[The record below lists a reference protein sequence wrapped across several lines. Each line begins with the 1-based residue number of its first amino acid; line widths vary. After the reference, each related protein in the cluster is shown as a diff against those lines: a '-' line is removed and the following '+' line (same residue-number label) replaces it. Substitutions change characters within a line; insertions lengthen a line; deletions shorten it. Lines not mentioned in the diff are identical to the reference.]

1 MLAGMMFS
9 LQNSVS
15 NVWKKVWKR
24 SKQNPREISFR
35 ENIGISKK
43 KKTNVFMKPVKE
55 KEALVNSVLEQIRI
69 PAITKKVSRRMKI
82 YLFRNDRSMPG

>member
-1 MLAGMMFS
+1 MCGKKCGNAANRIQGKYRLEKI
-9 LQNSVS
+9 QVS
-15 NVWKKVWKR
+15 
-24 SKQNPREISFR
+24 E
-35 ENIGISKK
+35 KK

-69 PAITKKVSRRMKI
+69 PAITKKISRRMKI